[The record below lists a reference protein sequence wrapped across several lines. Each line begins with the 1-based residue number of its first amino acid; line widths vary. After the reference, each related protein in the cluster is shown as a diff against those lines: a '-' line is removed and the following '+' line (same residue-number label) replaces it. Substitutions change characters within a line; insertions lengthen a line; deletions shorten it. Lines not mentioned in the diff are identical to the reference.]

1 MGKTYPNMCEASKA
15 GAIPLLTLQGEC
27 ESIKPRCPIDMPV
40 CWMGVTYTNLCEA
53 SKAGA
58 IPLLSTLGECIDN
71 SQVVPFIGIVNEGTL
86 PVGLLAGT

>member
-1 MGKTYPNMCEASKA
+1 MGKTYPNM
-15 GAIPLLTLQGEC
+15 
-27 ESIKPRCPIDMPV
+27 
-40 CWMGVTYTNLCEA
+40 CEA